1 MGSDKARRSYDA
13 SRMYRSVVSQQ
24 GRVTLEADANEAEEI
39 RTEESRA
46 ELIDIVGPTGTPDD
60 GFKISVG
67 GRLRPLDFAI
77 GQGVYYV
84 GGVRVRQDRDNA
96 TYLEQQR
103 TEWIDYGAAR
113 TPDAPAPRGAFS
125 EAVYLTVTE
134 QEISAVE
141 DEALREVALGGPD
154 TAARTRLIQ
163 RVHRTP
169 SSGPS
174 CETAFAHVLK
184 RINAPGVRFDSTT
197 MRLDSTMRLRVDFV
211 PAEGETDVC
220 QPTAQAGFLGP
231 ENQLIRVQVS
241 GDGRMLWGWDNASF
255 LYRVSITAT
264 EPKTIR
270 LEGIPV
276 DVYHQPHA
284 SQWVELLGTA
294 VDLGGGAYVACAVGT
309 AMEVDNYDP
318 TTRTVT
324 LKTQIPPDFVKKHP
338 LQLFMRVWEN
348 HFPFAAD
355 EQIATELVGAN
366 GNSTGVRVY
375 MTSPASAPGDY
386 WTIGVR
392 PGTPQAIL
400 PARLAEFQPPDGPR
414 RWVAPLAAIAWHESR
429 ETADV
434 TDCRPPFLDLVELTR
449 RKSGCCELVV
459 SPGED
464 IQAAIDSLPPEGG
477 AVCLKAGTHWIRSPI
492 RLDKS
497 RVTLHGESAGTIVES
512 APLVSAATPPGS
524 PDLFNL
530 FPPLMLNIGTDN
542 AEIPLA
548 DIAVHDI
555 GFIVNGATNSTA
567 ASFLQIR
574 GCVRVQIRRCRFTSP
589 TTPAGLVAILSGGC
603 RDLTV
608 TRNLVDGMYVGFVV
622 FECLGRVEILRNTMR
637 GISVTAQSGTVTT
650 EFSVSVSG
658 IVLMNSGS
666 VGSCRIEDNQL
677 NHFMVGIDLGPGL
690 DGSSIA
696 ANAIR
701 RASHP
706 APNPPPKLSDATE
719 LIKYLDGHS
728 YGIKCSSN
736 GCTIRANR
744 IDLRS
749 ARWGGIHT
757 TGSHSSVDA
766 NVIEALSIA
775 EQEQGLPAGI
785 YCSASLN
792 SFEGAH
798 HALVLDNVLTGPQA
812 AITLSRTN
820 EAEVSRNHIDG
831 DGRAWYGVRL
841 DDVFGVVVKDNNLR
855 RISMAQGH
863 IAIFATGGE
872 RNRFEGNGTSGGA
885 IGIHAKG
892 EADIEVSGNSVEF
905 AGTVGIWLLDFVR
918 SAAICANRVANCGF
932 GAPAG
937 EPGRGISAD
946 AFAAE
951 IAADS
956 NLRLEGCEVVDTGL
970 SSLGPG
976 LQDTIGISGSLF
988 ACQLVGNRVG
998 YTKLDV
1004 LNPTKQHFA
1013 VSLLGPQAGSD
1024 SPDRERAIGHALV
1037 SDNTFTGRTRSTLIM
1052 IWREDRGS
1060 HVRRFGKVTFSNN
1073 VCRQVDAEPGP
1084 STATVLLSGD
1094 RLIVLGNHIDA
1105 ALRVNAMNLDNVPKV
1120 ALMGNV
1126 TTGDFINVNVG
1137 TAVPNPYTSFNVKA

>member
-39 RTEESRA
+39 RTAESRA

-60 GFKISVG
+60 GFKISIG

-84 GGVRVRQDRDNA
+84 GGVRVRQDRDDA

-103 TEWIDYGAAR
+103 TEWIDYGATQ

-125 EAVYLTVTE
+125 EAVYLAITE

-154 TAARTRLIQ
+154 TTARTRLIQ

-169 SSGPS
+169 SSGAT

-184 RINAPGVRFDSTT
+184 RINSPGVSFDSTT

-211 PAEGETDVC
+211 PGPGETDVC

-255 LYRVSITAT
+255 IYRVGITAT
-264 EPKTIR
+264 EPTTIR

-294 VDLGGGAYVACAVGT
+294 VDLGDGAYVACAVGT
-309 AMEVDNYDP
+309 AMEVDSYDP

-348 HFPFAAD
+348 QFPFAAD
-355 EQIATELVGAN
+355 EQVATELRTAN

-375 MTSPASAPGDY
+375 MTSPASMPGDY

-392 PGTPQAIL
+392 PSTPQAIL

-414 RWVAPLAAIAWHESR
+414 RWVAPLAAIAWHEGQ

-434 TDCRPPFLDLVELTR
+434 TDCRPPFIDLVELTR

-477 AVCLKAGTHWIRSPI
+477 AVCLKAGTHWIRAAI

-497 RVTLHGESAGTIVES
+497 RITLHGESAGTIVES
-512 APLVSAATPPGS
+512 APPDSAAIPAGAS
-524 PDLFNL
+524 DLFTL
-530 FPPLMLNIGTDN
+530 LRPLMLDVGKGTE
-542 AEIPLA
+542 EIPLA
-548 DIAVHDI
+548 DIAVRDI
-555 GFIVNGATNSTA
+555 TFIVNGGTPSTRA
-567 ASFLQIR
+567 AFVQIR
-574 GCVRVQIRRCRFTSP
+574 RCVGVQIRRCRFTS
-589 TTPAGLVAILSGGC
+589 TAPAAFVAVLSDRC
-603 RDLTV
+603 QDLTV
-608 TRNLVDGMYVGFVV
+608 SGNLVEGMYFGFVGFN
-622 FECLGRVEILRNTMR
+622 CLGRMEVRRNTLR
-637 GISVTAQSGTVTT
+637 GVSMTVPSGTGTIEISVSPV
-650 EFSVSVSG
+650 G
-658 IVLMNSGS
+658 IALVNAGA
-666 VGSCRIEDNQL
+666 VGSCRIENNQL
-677 NHFMVGIDLGPGL
+677 THFTIGISLGDGL

-696 ANAIR
+696 QNTIGRTWQLASNAPR
-701 RASHP
+701 SS
-706 APNPPPKLSDATE
+706 LEATE
-719 LIKYLDGHS
+719 LLKYLDARV
-728 YGIKCSSN
+728 YGIRCASN
-736 GCTIRANR
+736 HCTIRANR

-749 ARWGGIHT
+749 PRWGGIW
-757 TGSHSSVDA
+757 TGGYHSSVES
-766 NVIEALSIA
+766 NVIEAVGISD
-775 EQEQGLPAGI
+775 QQGAQPAGI
-785 YCSASLN
+785 YCSAPPN

-798 HALVLDNVLTGPQA
+798 HALVHDNVLTGPQA
-812 AITLSRTN
+812 AITLSRCN
-820 EAEVSRNHIDG
+820 GSEVRGNHIDG
-831 DGRAWYGVRL
+831 AGRAWYGVRL
-841 DDVFGVVVKDNNLR
+841 EDVSGAAVNDNQIGQL
-855 RISMAQGH
+855 STTAGDVG
-863 IAIFATGGE
+863 IFATNGD
-872 RNRFEGNGTSGGA
+872 RNRFESNRISGCG
-885 IGIHAKG
+885 IGILAKQ
-892 EADIEVSGNSVEF
+892 EADVEVSRNSIDG
-905 AGTVGIWLLDFVR
+905 AGDVGIWVLYFAR
-918 SAAICANRVANCGF
+918 SATICENRVVNCGF
-932 GAPAG
+932 QAAV
-937 EPGRGISAD
+937 GRGISAD
-946 AFAAE
+946 AEAVE
-951 IAADS
+951 LAADS
-956 NLRLEGCEVVDTGL
+956 NLRLEGCEVVDTGI
-970 SSLGPG
+970 SPG
-976 LQDTIGISGSLF
+976 GAVTVGRTIGISGNLF

-998 YTKLDV
+998 YTKLD
-1004 LNPTKQHFA
+1004 LLDPTKEHFA
-1013 VSLLGPQAGSD
+1013 VSLIGPRAGSD

-1037 SDNTFTGRTRSTLIM
+1037 SDNTFAGRTRSTLIM
-1052 IWREDRGS
+1052 IWRQDSNS
-1060 HVRRFGKVTFSNN
+1060 HLRRFGKVTFSNN
-1073 VCRQVDAEPGP
+1073 VCRQVDAEPGG

-1094 RLIVLGNHIDA
+1094 RLIAMGNHIDA
-1105 ALRVNAMNLDNVPKV
+1105 AVRVNAMNLDNAPKV

-1126 TTGDFINVNVG
+1126 TTGDFINVG
-1137 TAVPNPYTSFNVKA
+1137 TAVPSPYTSFNVKA